1 MISRVTN
8 LLKLLGKTSSAL
20 FLGARGLRKTKL
32 SEAWLKKQ
40 EYQLAYN
47 LLDSDDFKRLQ
58 SNPSQ
63 LKEEVED
70 RLRRLPPTAVLSVLI
85 DEVQKVPDLLNTVH
99 LLIENHKN
107 QVRFLLT
114 GSSARKLNVSS
125 ANLLASRALSIR
137 LHPFTSYEL
146 KAHRFNLLEAL
157 RFGTVPAIITA
168 EQPEAALRAYVDTYL
183 KEEIQQEALVR
194 KLDKFFSFIDV
205 AAQLNGEVVN
215 FSKMAR
221 QLSLADK
228 TIGDYFQ
235 ILIDT
240 LLVIKLNGWDRSAKK
255 QIIKSPKF
263 YFFDCGVLNA
273 AAKELNLSLGAGTPR
288 FDRLFKT
295 FVITEVYRLND
306 YFSLDYSL
314 SFYSTGASEVDLVL
328 SRSSSEPPIAIE
340 IKSSPLITREDLRGL
355 ELFANEYPDS
365 ELLCLS
371 TNSKSYSIA
380 LGLGKLV
387 KVLPF
392 DEGILAALKLTPE
405 QIVVTAAG

>member
-1 MISRVTN
+1 MISRIAN
-8 LLKLLGKTSSAL
+8 LLKTLNKASSAL
-20 FLGARGLRKTKL
+20 FLGARGLGKTKL
-32 SEAWLKKQ
+32 SESWLAKQ
-40 EYQLAYN
+40 EYRLAYN
-47 LLDSDDFKRLQ
+47 LLDSYDFKRLL

-63 LKEEVED
+63 LEAEVKEK
-70 RLRRLPPTAVLSVLI
+70 LRTLPPEAVLSVFI
-85 DEVQKVPDLLNTVH
+85 DEVQKVPDLLNSVH
-99 LLIENHKN
+99 LLIEQHKN
-107 QVRFLLT
+107 RVRFLLT
-114 GSSARKLNVSS
+114 GSSARKLK
-125 ANLLASRALSIR
+125 ANGANILASRALSIR

-146 KAHRFNLLEAL
+146 KDRGFNLLEAL

-168 EQPEAALRAYVDTYL
+168 EQPTPALRAYVDTYL

-240 LLVIKLNGWDRSAKK
+240 LLVIKINGWDRSAKK

-273 AAKELNLSLGAGTPR
+273 AAKELNLPLEPGTPR
-288 FDRLFKT
+288 FGRLFET
-295 FVITEVYRLND
+295 FVITEIYRLND
-306 YFSLDYSL
+306 YFSLDYAL

-328 SRSSSEPPIAIE
+328 SRSRSEQPIAVEIE
-340 IKSSPLITREDLRGL
+340 SNSQITREDLPGL
-355 ELFANEYPDS
+355 ELFSSEYPDS
-365 ELLCLS
+365 ELFCLS
-371 TNSKSYSIA
+371 TNSKPYSIT
-380 LGLGKLV
+380 LGSGKQV

-392 DEGILAALKLTPE
+392 EEGILAVLKLKAE
-405 QIVVTAAG
+405 QMIMNEWS